1 MKQHPIPVVICS
13 SVAEQGTANAL
24 KALEYGAVE
33 IISKPKIGT
42 KKFLEESSI
51 RLIDKVKAAAM
62 VRAKPIKTI
71 APIKVSPKLDADA
84 VIPMGKLSH

>member
-71 APIKVSPKLDADA
+71 APIKVSPNWTQ
-84 VIPMGKLSH
+84 MR